1 MVRRSAFFVPWTAR
15 SVLLGRRRGET
26 TATGGPSEPVVL
38 TTSSR
43 QSTPPAPW
51 TCSCAVFAR
60 RNCTTMAQLMA
71 SRRQPLRPDALQRRN
86 CSPTARVEKGA
97 EAQVRDSGADNRR
110 RRNGTPVTDATE
122 DQAVTRLSQVNRNGA
137 GGQPRRNWAQV
148 AQVNNDGA
156 KGQRWR
162 NCAYLAQLARGFM
175 ENWLTSVT

>member
-1 MVRRSAFFVPWTAR
+1 MKQRLPGAIGA
-15 SVLLGRRRGET
+15 G
-26 TATGGPSEPVVL
+26 
-38 TTSSR
+38 
-43 QSTPPAPW
+43 
-51 TCSCAVFAR
+51 
-60 RNCTTMAQLMA
+60 
-71 SRRQPLRPDALQRRN
+71 RPDDVIAPVHATCALDVQLRRL
-86 CSPTARVEKGA
+86 CP
-97 EAQVRDSGADNRR
+97 AQVRDSGADDRR

>member
-1 MVRRSAFFVPWTAR
+1 
-15 SVLLGRRRGET
+15 
-26 TATGGPSEPVVL
+26 
-38 TTSSR
+38 
-43 QSTPPAPW
+43 
-51 TCSCAVFAR
+51 
-60 RNCTTMAQLMA
+60 MA